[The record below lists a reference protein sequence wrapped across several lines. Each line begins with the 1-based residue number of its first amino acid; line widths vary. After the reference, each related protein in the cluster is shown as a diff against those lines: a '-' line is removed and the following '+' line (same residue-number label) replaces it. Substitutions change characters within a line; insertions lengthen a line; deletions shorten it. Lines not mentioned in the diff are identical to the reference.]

1 MTSSPFAL
9 FEESGISA
17 ELMKIAEKVSASERI
32 STEDGELLFRDASL
46 PFLAILADLV
56 RHRINGKQVFYN
68 RNIHLEPTNICVN
81 HCAFC
86 SYRRR
91 KGEEGCWEF
100 GIDELVRMAESHALS
115 GITEIHIVGGVH
127 PDRDVYFYADLIR
140 EIKQIL
146 PSVQIKAFTAVEID
160 AMCRFASLDIR
171 EGLSLLKEAGLVSL
185 PGGGA
190 EIFDETLRA
199 RICPDKTDSEGWL
212 SIHRTA
218 HQLGIPTNSTMLYGL
233 LEDYSHRIDHL
244 NRLRMLQDE
253 TGGFNAFIPLKF
265 RHYNNRFSYV
275 AEQTTVEDLKNY
287 AVSRIFLD
295 NIPHLKAYWPMIG
308 KQVAQ
313 LSLAFGVD
321 DLDGTIDDTTK
332 IYSMAGSEEQS
343 PAATTGQLVAMIKGA
358 GFVPVERDTL
368 YKVISTSSI

>member
-1 MTSSPFAL
+1 
-9 FEESGISA
+9 
-17 ELMKIAEKVSASERI
+17 
-32 STEDGELLFRDASL
+32 
-46 PFLAILADLV
+46 
-56 RHRINGKQVFYN
+56 
-68 RNIHLEPTNICVN
+68 
-81 HCAFC
+81 
-86 SYRRR
+86 
-91 KGEEGCWEF
+91 
-100 GIDELVRMAESHALS
+100 MAESHALS

-127 PDRDVYFYADLIR
+127 PDRDVYFYTELLAA
-140 EIKQIL
+140 IKKIL
-146 PSVQIKAFTAVEID
+146 PQVQIKAFTAVEID
-160 AMCRFASLDIR
+160 AMCRFASIDIKT
-171 EGLSLLKEAGLVSL
+171 GLTLLKEAGLVSL

-199 RICPDKTDSEGWL
+199 KICPDKTGSEGWL
-212 SIHRTA
+212 NIHRTA

-244 NRLRMLQDE
+244 NRLRTLQDE

-275 AEQTTVEDLKNY
+275 EESTAVEDLKNF

-308 KQVAQ
+308 KKVAQ

-332 IYSMAGSEEQS
+332 IYSMAGSEEQTPTAS
-343 PAATTGQLVAMIKGA
+343 TGELADMIRGA
-358 GFVPVERDTL
+358 GFIPVERDTL
-368 YKVISTSSI
+368 YNVIRSA